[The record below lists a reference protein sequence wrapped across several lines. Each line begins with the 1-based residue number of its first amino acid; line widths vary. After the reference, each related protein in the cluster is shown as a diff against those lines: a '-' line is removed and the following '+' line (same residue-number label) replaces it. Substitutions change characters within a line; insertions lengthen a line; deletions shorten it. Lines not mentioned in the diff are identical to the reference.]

1 MDKTLT
7 KLVKLPYFRTSHP
20 EALLPH
26 LKKPSL
32 YQKISRWLKR
42 GEIIELKKG
51 YYVTKEYKEKNI
63 SDPSYLFYLANIL
76 RYPSYV
82 SGAYILSKYDILTE
96 ITYPITSITTKT
108 TRIYTNSLGNFIYYS
123 ISPKLY
129 EGYDRQLFKNEPIYA
144 ASLAKALFDYLYI
157 KYVRRKIK
165 AAEIIAR
172 ERLNLEN
179 FKKNDIKEF
188 KEYCRLSNKKTLLEL
203 GLKLFKSH

>member
-1 MDKTLT
+1 MDKTLI
-7 KLVKLPYFRTSHP
+7 KLVKLPYFRTSHL
-20 EALLPH
+20 EALLPY

-32 YQKISRWLKR
+32 YQKISRWLKK

-63 SDPSYLFYLANIL
+63 SDSNYLFYLANIL

-82 SGAYILSKYDILTE
+82 SGTYILHRYDILTE
-96 ITYPITSITTKT
+96 NTFPITSITTKT
-108 TRIYTNSLGNFIYYS
+108 TRIYANSLGNFIYYS

-129 EGYDRQLFKNEPIYA
+129 KGYNRLSFKTEPIYV
-144 ASLAKALFDYLYI
+144 ASLAKAFFDYLYL
-157 KYVRRKIK
+157 KYAKRNIK
-165 AAEIIAR
+165 AEEIISR

-188 KEYCRLSNKKTLLEL
+188 KEYCRLANKKILLEL
-203 GLKLFKSH
+203 SLKLFK

>member
-1 MDKTLT
+1 MDKTLS
-7 KLVKLPYFRTSHP
+7 KLSKLSYFRTSHL

-32 YQKISRWLKR
+32 YQKISRWLSK

-51 YYVTKEYKEKNI
+51 YYITKDYKEKNI
-63 SDPSYLFYLANIL
+63 SDSSYLFYLANIL

-82 SGAYILSKYDILTE
+82 SGSYILNKYDILTE

-108 TRIYTNSLGNFIYYS
+108 TRKYTNSLGNFIYYS

-129 EGYDRQLFKNEPIYA
+129 KGYSRLFFKTEPIYV
-144 ASLAKALFDYLYI
+144 ASLAKALFDYLYL
-157 KYVRRKIK
+157 KYAKRKVK
-165 AAEIIAR
+165 ADEIILI

-188 KEYCRLSNKKTLLEL
+188 KEYCRLSNKKILLEL
-203 GLKLFKSH
+203 NLKLFS